1 MTVAI
6 ELDNRSSAALDE
18 TELRRVLEA
27 ALAAEGIND
36 GEVGVALV
44 DEPEMAELNAAH
56 RGKPVATDVLSFP
69 LDGRDAIARRP
80 AASAGRSGRSARRG
94 PRRTARRSRCWSSTA
109 PCTCWA
115 GTTRPTAARC
125 STARTPCCRRWR
137 VPQSLRSREEAVR
150 EARRLGPFRAA
161 RHEAASL
168 VTSFNYAFEGIIY
181 VVRTQRNMRVHF
193 AVALGILPVAV
204 ALGVTR
210 FELLA
215 VMLAVSFVLIAEM
228 INTALE
234 KAIDVATNSFDPL
247 ARVAKDVAA
256 GAVLVAAVN
265 AVFVG
270 YLVFADRLRDPSRHA
285 IDTVRDSPVHL
296 TVIAVAVVTMLVIS
310 LKAATNRGT
319 PLRGGLPS
327 GHAAVAYG
335 GWVAVTFAAADYTHG
350 LLISGIC
357 FMMATLVAQTRVEAG
372 VHTTGEVVLGGLL
385 GASVTALVFR
395 LLT

>member
-1 MTVAI
+1 M
-6 ELDNRSSAALDE
+6 
-18 TELRRVLEA
+18 
-27 ALAAEGIND
+27 
-36 GEVGVALV
+36 
-44 DEPEMAELNAAH
+44 
-56 RGKPVATDVLSFP
+56 
-69 LDGRDAIARRP
+69 
-80 AASAGRSGRSARRG
+80 
-94 PRRTARRSRCWSSTA
+94 
-109 PCTCWA
+109 
-115 GTTRPTAARC
+115 
-125 STARTPCCRRWR
+125 
-137 VPQSLRSREEAVR
+137 PQSLRSREEAVR

-193 AVALGILPVAV
+193 AVALGILPVSV

-372 VHTTGEVVLGGLL
+372 VHSTGEVVLGGLL